1 MQSHVTCR
9 LLKFLRFLDLN
20 SCTDV
25 EHFRLLLLVRRSTL
39 KQQHQSINR
48 LDYIMAAF
56 NYPGYLSLL
65 EQESSTKELIYKIRD
80 LNRKFR
86 LACSQ
91 LILINNLIDETE
103 IRYNRSQAK
112 NRRSYR
118 YVLRLKLCTLE
129 GTRNMFY
136 EYAYA
141 KADELEKMQLELYN
155 KTGLAWNDQVARE
168 TDDEDEGSDDEIE
181 DLEDTSVSDLGTDNS
196 MQTDDSQYLIE

>member
-1 MQSHVTCR
+1 
-9 LLKFLRFLDLN
+9 
-20 SCTDV
+20 
-25 EHFRLLLLVRRSTL
+25 
-39 KQQHQSINR
+39 
-48 LDYIMAAF
+48 MATF

-65 EQESSTKELIYKIRD
+65 EHESSTKELIYRIRD

-155 KTGLAWNDQVARE
+155 KTGLAWNDQLARE